1 MAEALAIL
9 GLVSSIV
16 QFIDFSTK
24 IIERLDELQLN
35 VDEVPRTFR
44 DLNIQLSL
52 LRGTLTRTKAEA
64 EVGLIDADTE
74 RAVLEVVKGCQ
85 LQIQL
90 LDEVL
95 IKMLSTPA
103 DSPWRRGTKDFHSIG
118 QEGDIR
124 KIFYQI
130 QRYQISLIHYSTA
143 PHPLSL
149 AARPKSLF
157 TVPFAQNSR
166 FTGRQDELKWVDEH
180 FQTHHRVA
188 LVGLGGV
195 GYGFL
200 LRADLRRGWWLTWI
214 SVV

>member
-1 MAEALAIL
+1 MAEALAIIN
-9 GLVSSIV
+9 LVSSIV
-16 QFIDFSTK
+16 QLIDFSTK

-52 LRGTLTRTKAEA
+52 LRDTLTRTKAEA

-95 IKMLSTPA
+95 IKTLSTPA

-118 QEGDIR
+118 QEGDIQ
-124 KIFYQI
+124 KIVYQI
-130 QRYQISLIHYSTA
+130 QRYQISLIRYSIA
-143 PHPLSL
+143 LNQLSL
-149 AARPKSLF
+149 AARPKPLF
-157 TVPFAQNSR
+157 TVPFAQDSR
-166 FTGRQDELKWVDEH
+166 FTGRQDELKQVDEH
-180 FQTHHRVA
+180 FQKHHRVA
-188 LVGLGGV
+188 LAGLGGV